1 MAEVP
6 AALRAVL
13 DRLRCPVCG
22 EALAAE
28 AGALRCPRRHG
39 FDVAR
44 RGWVTLA
51 GRRPSPHAGDSEA
64 MVSARHAFLE
74 AGHFAPIADAAR
86 DAALD
91 VLGPRAGAPGCV
103 LDVGAGTGHHLRA
116 VLGGL
121 PGWAGVALDV
131 SRPALRRA
139 VRADPRIA
147 GIAADAWAELP
158 VRDAAIDLG
167 LIAFAPR
174 NGAEL
179 GRVLAPG
186 AGLVVVTPAERHL
199 AELVAPLGLLRVDPA
214 KRERLAER
222 LAPHLAPVAR
232 RDVTF
237 TMALA
242 HDDVA
247 RLVAM
252 GPSAHHVGG
261 EELGRRLRALPD
273 PCPVTAAVVV
283 ETLRHAPPPPGAR

>member
-1 MAEVP
+1 VAEVP
-6 AALRAVL
+6 AALRAVV

-28 AGALRCPRRHG
+28 AGALRCPRGHG

-51 GRRPSPHAGDSEA
+51 GRRPSAHAGDAEA
-64 MVSARHAFLE
+64 MVAARDAFLD
-74 AGHFAPIADAAR
+74 AGHFAPVAEAVR
-86 DAALD
+86 DGALD
-91 VLGPRAGAPGCV
+91 ALGPRARWPGCV

-116 VLGGL
+116 VLGAL
-121 PGWAGVALDV
+121 PGWAGVALDA

-139 VRADPRIA
+139 VRAHPRIA

-158 VRDAAIDLG
+158 FRDGAIDLG

-199 AELVAPLGLLRVDPA
+199 AELVASLGLLRVDPD

-222 LAPHLAPVAR
+222 LAPHLGPVAR
-232 RDVTF
+232 RDVGFAMELTH
-237 TMALA
+237 A
-242 HDDVA
+242 DVA

-261 EELGRRLRALPD
+261 EELDRRVRALPD
-273 PCPVTAAVVV
+273 PCAVTVAVVV
-283 ETLRHAPPPPGAR
+283 ETLRRR